1 MIPPLAISI
10 FYHKISRPC
19 GCQRRAYRGSGSL
32 DQCLHTGRWRLVTQH
47 YGRQS
52 PSSWG
57 PRSRR
62 HAVGRT
68 GRRHAYLRWS
78 WGRNSQPGLR
88 PADPARKPSSLKGR
102 RSERFEPPKP
112 PPQWPRLQ
120 ARGPRITEAAMAGDG
135 LNRPQHPSSRTY
147 RRRETGTYRPRRHRI
162 GGPGPLS
169 GASRFGNDR

>member
-10 FYHKISRPC
+10 FYHKISRLC

-32 DQCLHTGRWRLVTQH
+32 DQCLYTGRWRLVTQH

-52 PSSWG
+52 PSSWR

-62 HAVGRT
+62 HAVGCT
-68 GRRHAYLRWS
+68 GRRHPYLRWS

-120 ARGPRITEAAMAGDG
+120 ARGASHHRGRHGGIWSPPAATSFIQNISKARDG
-135 LNRPQHPSSRTY
+135 NIPPTTASNWRTRSAQ
-147 RRRETGTYRPRRHRI
+147 RRFTVWQ
-162 GGPGPLS
+162 
-169 GASRFGNDR
+169 